1 MARNTGAFVALAA
14 VVLMAAAVLVGCG
27 PKPPCEV
34 NPAQVD
40 AAKDACVK
48 AQAAVD
54 ESRDQ
59 RTALETELSRVRT
72 EIAGLEGRPSE
83 LADRLELLK
92 KGSGR

>member
-1 MARNTGAFVALAA
+1 MARNTGALVALAA
-14 VVLMAAAVLVGCG
+14 AVLVAVAVLVGCG

-40 AAKDACVK
+40 AAKAACVK
-48 AQAAVD
+48 SQAAVA
-54 ESRDQ
+54 EARDQ
-59 RTALETELSRVRT
+59 RTALEAELSKART
-72 EIAGLEGRPSE
+72 DIAELEGRPAE

>member
-14 VVLMAAAVLVGCG
+14 VVLVAAAALVGCG

-34 NPAQVD
+34 SPTQVD
-40 AAKDACVK
+40 AAKAACIK
-48 AQAAVD
+48 SQAAL
-54 ESRDQ
+54 EEARNQ
-59 RTALETELSRVRT
+59 RTALEAETSKVRT
-72 EIAGLEGRPSE
+72 DIAELEGRPSE